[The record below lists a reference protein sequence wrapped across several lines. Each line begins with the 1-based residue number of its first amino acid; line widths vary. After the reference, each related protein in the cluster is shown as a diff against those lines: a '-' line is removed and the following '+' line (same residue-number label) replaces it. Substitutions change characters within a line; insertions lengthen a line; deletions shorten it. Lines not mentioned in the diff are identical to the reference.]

1 MLFLTLLVCEKQHTV
16 LSQMNYSAGKLS
28 EILGVKPEQLRDWR
42 RRGFLGKIGTDVR
55 GRWEYS
61 EADMIVLSLA
71 QVFRQ
76 RTGDLERAVSI
87 SLLSLSFFAARK
99 RGESASRFLFFYEK
113 ESESEDRV
121 MGFVQST
128 DASDLVR
135 QLEGNPQAVIGIL
148 VDVDRVLGLLSSEVS
163 NLPMAKVEDLIL
175 PFQEEANKIV
185 SRNG

>member
-1 MLFLTLLVCEKQHTV
+1 
-16 LSQMNYSAGKLS
+16 MNYSAGKLS

-42 RRGFLGKIGTDVR
+42 RRGFLGKIGTEVR

-61 EADMIVLSLA
+61 EADLIVLSLA

-76 RTGDLERAVSI
+76 RTGDLERAVTI
-87 SLLSLSFFAARK
+87 SLMSLHFYAARK
-99 RGESASRFLFFYEK
+99 RGESKSRFLFFYEK
-113 ESESEDRV
+113 ESDSEERI

-128 DASDLVR
+128 DAPDLVR

-148 VDVDRVLGLLSSEVS
+148 VDADRVLDLLASEVS
-163 NLPMAKVEDLIL
+163 NLPKSEVEDLIL
-175 PFQEEANKIV
+175 PFGEEASKIV